1 MQPLLEVKNVTT
13 GFHTDNGVLKAV
25 ENISFTVNQRET
37 VCIVGESGSGK
48 SVLSLTALRLIDYDN
63 GKVLEGE
70 ILFNGENL
78 LTKSPEEMRKI
89 RGGDIAMIFQEPMT
103 ALNPVFTIG
112 KQITEAIK
120 IHKKCTNEEA
130 LAKAKELLRLV
141 GISEPEIRLK
151 QYPHELSGGM
161 RQRVMIAVALS
172 CEPKLLIADEPTTAL
187 DVTIQAQILDLLMD
201 LKDRL
206 NMAIILITHD
216 IGVAAQ
222 MADKIVVMY
231 AGKVMEEGSVYEI
244 FDKPKHPYTIG
255 LLSSIPTIDGDRRER
270 LKSING
276 SIPSLME
283 MPNGCRFNPRCAYA
297 TEKCINDEP
306 PLESLGF
313 RRISCWNHE
322 QVNSDFSLG
331 KEDSERREKIES

>member
-1 MQPLLEVKNVTT
+1 
-13 GFHTDNGVLKAV
+13 
-25 ENISFTVNQRET
+25 
-37 VCIVGESGSGK
+37 
-48 SVLSLTALRLIDYDN
+48 
-63 GKVLEGE
+63 
-70 ILFNGENL
+70 
-78 LTKSPEEMRKI
+78 
-89 RGGDIAMIFQEPMT
+89 
-103 ALNPVFTIG
+103 
-112 KQITEAIK
+112 
-120 IHKKCTNEEA
+120 
-130 LAKAKELLRLV
+130 
-141 GISEPEIRLK
+141 
-151 QYPHELSGGM
+151 
-161 RQRVMIAVALS
+161 MIAVALS

-306 PLESLGF
+306 PLESLGL

>member
-1 MQPLLEVKNVTT
+1 MQPILEVKNVTT
-13 GFHTDNGVLKAV
+13 GFHTDNGVVRAV
-25 ENISFTVNQRET
+25 ENISFTVNPSET

-48 SVLSLTALRLIDYDN
+48 SVMSLTALRLIDYDN

-78 LTKSPEEMRKI
+78 LKKSPEEMRKI
-89 RGGDIAMIFQEPMT
+89 RGGEIAMIFQEPMT

-112 KQITEAIK
+112 KQITEAVML
-120 IHKKCTNEEA
+120 HKNCSKEA
-130 LAKAKELLRLV
+130 AMKRAKELLTLV

-187 DVTIQAQILDLLMD
+187 DVTIQAQILNLLQE
-201 LKDRL
+201 LKERL

-222 MADKIVVMY
+222 LADKIVVMY
-231 AGKVMEEGSVYEI
+231 AGKVVEEGSVYEI
-244 FDKPKHPYTIG
+244 FDKPKHPYTLG
-255 LLSSIPTIDGDRRER
+255 LLSSIPTIDGDRSQR
-270 LKSING
+270 LTSIKG

-283 MPNGCRFNPRCAYA
+283 MPEGCRFNPRCSFA
-297 TEKCINDEP
+297 TERCAVDDP
-306 PLESLGF
+306 VLESIGT
-313 RRISCWNHE
+313 RKIACWNHGK
-322 QVNSDFSLG
+322 VMADFKLSV
-331 KEDSERREKIES
+331 